1 MRMIYVIHIVA
12 ASLGLLSGYVALY
25 AVKGAALHRRAGMI
39 FVYTMLTMCV
49 AGTTLAA
56 VRDAAPEVNIPAA
69 MMTSYMVI
77 TSLLTVRPLPGRSR
91 WLDVVLFLVV
101 LGVSG
106 VDLKFGLEAIAGGGK
121 REGIPAFPFFM
132 FGTMGLLASVGDF
145 RMLRNGPLT
154 GARRIARHLWRMSYA
169 LLIAA
174 LSFFIG
180 QAKVIPKPIR
190 IFPLLVLPVLAVLV
204 TMLYWLWR
212 VRVRRSLSGLVGV
225 TSREVT
231 A

>member
-1 MRMIYVIHIVA
+1 MRMIYVVHIAA

-25 AVKGAALHRRAGMI
+25 AAKGAALHRRSGMV

-49 AGTTLAA
+49 AGATLAI
-56 VRDAAPEVNIPAA
+56 VRGAAPA
-69 MMTSYMVI
+69 
-77 TSLLTVRPLPGRSR
+77 
-91 WLDVVLFLVV
+91 
-101 LGVSG
+101 
-106 VDLKFGLEAIAGGGK
+106 
-121 REGIPAFPFFM
+121 GIPAFPFFM
-132 FGTMGLLASVGDF
+132 FGTFGLLARAGDI
-145 RMLRNGPLT
+145 RLLRNGPLT

-180 QAKVIPKPIR
+180 QAKAIPKPVR

-212 VRVRRSLSGLVGV
+212 VRVRRSLRGFVGI
-225 TSREVT
+225 TQG
-231 A
+231 AF